1 MKTKMIESKYGNLEV
16 PDDKI
21 YSNMVR
27 YGGLQT
33 PKQKIMLDQKV
44 IHSTDIVLDI
54 GAHVGTFSIPFALQ
68 CKPPKIYAVEATN
81 ESYEVLLRNIK
92 HNRLENVIAPIHAIV
107 SDSNQTMAV
116 KDPSRVKANESWIK
130 QYHPSKTGVKGF
142 TLDEMF
148 KDLDSIDFVKMD
160 IEGSEIRA
168 LKGFREL
175 LKKHSPVLYIEC
187 SDLAL
192 KEQNYTMQDMEDE
205 VRSHGYNIFV
215 ENHEKYGYRE
225 IKTLNDSLT
234 KTGHH
239 GSHYDCFMFKDRD
252 HARGRRF

>member
-1 MKTKMIESKYGNLEV
+1 MKTLMIESKHGILEV

-21 YSNMVR
+21 HGNMVR

-68 CKPPKIYAVEATN
+68 CKPPKIYAVEATH

-92 HNRLENVIAPIHAIV
+92 RNRLENVIVPIRAIV

-116 KDPSRVKANESWIK
+116 KDPSRVKSNESWIK
-130 QYHPSKTGVKGF
+130 QYHPSETGVKGF

-215 ENHEKYGYRE
+215 ENDAVHGYRR
-225 IKTLNDSLT
+225 IHSLNDSLT

-239 GSHYDCFMFKDRD
+239 GSHYDCFMFKDEKHVRI
-252 HARGRRF
+252 